1 MLSTLYIENIAVIEK
16 TNIEFSKGLN
26 VLTGETGAGKS
37 IIIDS
42 INAVTGHR
50 TSKDIIRTGSESAF
64 VSATFTCVD
73 SNILKK
79 AEEMGFKSDDGTLI
93 LSREL
98 SLNGRSV
105 CRINERP
112 TTVTTLKELGINLI
126 NIHGQ
131 HESLELMQS
140 DSHINYIDN
149 FADIAKE
156 KEDYYTSYKEEKDTN
171 WDPWKYIGKD
181 PFYVK
186 IGDEGFDYTGSTA
199 MSDKVYQHQSTT
211 DNKTHTCKPTIT
223 TTDSSIKK
231 DSSASKSSTT
241 VSMKSELD
249 FPYYK
254 ET

>member
-1 MLSTLYIENIAVIEK
+1 MSRIKFTVEDSRVSE
-16 TNIEFSKGLN
+16 
-26 VLTGETGAGKS
+26 VLKLLLDSG
-37 IIIDS
+37 ID
-42 INAVTGHR
+42 IKDWEVNDPE
-50 TSKDIIRTGSESAF
+50 SKDTIYTRY
-64 VSATFTCVD
+64 
-73 SNILKK
+73 
-79 AEEMGFKSDDGTLI
+79 
-93 LSREL
+93 
-98 SLNGRSV
+98 
-105 CRINERP
+105 P
-112 TTVTTLKELGINLI
+112 
-126 NIHGQ
+126 
-131 HESLELMQS
+131 
-140 DSHINYIDN
+140 YP
-149 FADIAKE
+149 
-156 KEDYYTSYKEEKDTN
+156 YYYKEEKDT
-171 WDPWKYIGKD
+171 PWEPWRYIGRD

>member
-1 MLSTLYIENIAVIEK
+1 MSRIKFTVED
-16 TNIEFSKGLN
+16 SKVSEVLKVLLN
-26 VLTGETGAGKS
+26 SG
-37 IIIDS
+37 ID
-42 INAVTGHR
+42 IKDWEVNDHE
-50 TSKDIIRTGSESAF
+50 SKD
-64 VSATFTCVD
+64 
-73 SNILKK
+73 
-79 AEEMGFKSDDGTLI
+79 
-93 LSREL
+93 
-98 SLNGRSV
+98 
-105 CRINERP
+105 
-112 TTVTTLKELGINLI
+112 TT
-126 NIHGQ
+126 
-131 HESLELMQS
+131 
-140 DSHINYIDN
+140 YIPYPYYPYP
-149 FADIAKE
+149 
-156 KEDYYTSYKEEKDTN
+156 YYTSYKEEKDTN

-186 IGDEGFDYTGSTA
+186 IGDEGFDYTGSRA

>member
-1 MLSTLYIENIAVIEK
+1 MSRIKFTVED
-16 TNIEFSKGLN
+16 SKVSEVLKVLLN
-26 VLTGETGAGKS
+26 SGIDIKDWEVNGEEP
-37 IIIDS
+37 
-42 INAVTGHR
+42 
-50 TSKDIIRTGSESAF
+50 KDIIH
-64 VSATFTCVD
+64 
-73 SNILKK
+73 
-79 AEEMGFKSDDGTLI
+79 
-93 LSREL
+93 
-98 SLNGRSV
+98 
-105 CRINERP
+105 
-112 TTVTTLKELGINLI
+112 
-126 NIHGQ
+126 IH
-131 HESLELMQS
+131 HP
-140 DSHINYIDN
+140 Y
-149 FADIAKE
+149 
-156 KEDYYTSYKEEKDTN
+156 YKEEKDTN